1 MARIISIV
9 NQKGGTGKSACT
21 ANLAVGLAQ
30 KNMKVLIVD
39 ADPQSDVSAGFGY
52 RDCDDSNET
61 LTVLMDAVMKDEDI
75 PSDCYIRHQA
85 EGIDII
91 CSNIGL
97 AGTEVQLVNAMSR
110 EYVLKQI
117 LYGIKDQYDAI
128 IIDCM
133 PSLGMIT
140 INALAAS
147 DEVLI
152 PVEASYLP
160 IKGLQQL
167 LKTIGKV
174 RKQINPK
181 LQVGGILFTMVDA
194 HTNDARNNMELLRNV
209 YGSQIH
215 IFDNYIPFS
224 VRMKEAVR
232 EGQSIFSYD
241 PKGKATIGGYWEST
255 GRSDIGDTYDSVLSI
270 LQLGLLVT
278 SLLLLFVS
286 VLGQINIGLS
296 SLEQR
301 THELLIRRAI
311 GASRTNIVALVL
323 GSQLILSIFVC
334 FAAILISLI
343 LVHCIGVLLPVDS
356 PVGTPSYP
364 ISVAVVAVAVSVL
377 TALLGGLLPA
387 LKAAKLEPA
396 LALR

>member
-1 MARIISIV
+1 MAKVISIV

-52 RDCDDSNET
+52 RDCDESNET
-61 LTVLMDAVMKDEDI
+61 LTALMDTVMKDEDI

-133 PSLGMIT
+133 PSLGMIIIIDCMPSLGMIT

-167 LKTIGKV
+167 E
-174 RKQINPK
+174 K
-181 LQVGGILFTMVDA
+181 LDRTVDEI
-194 HTNDARNNMELLRNV
+194 RRRFG
-209 YGSQIH
+209 Y
-215 IFDNYIPFS
+215 FS
-224 VRMKEAVR
+224 IQRAAMYQNK
-232 EGQSIFSYD
+232 
-241 PKGKATIGGYWEST
+241 
-255 GRSDIGDTYDSVLSI
+255 VLSH
-270 LQLGLLVT
+270 LDAG
-278 SLLLLFVS
+278 
-286 VLGQINIGLS
+286 
-296 SLEQR
+296 
-301 THELLIRRAI
+301 TH
-311 GASRTNIVALVL
+311 T
-323 GSQLILSIFVC
+323 
-334 FAAILISLI
+334 
-343 LVHCIGVLLPVDS
+343 VHPH
-356 PVGTPSYP
+356 SYFH
-364 ISVAVVAVAVSVL
+364 
-377 TALLGGLLPA
+377 G
-387 LKAAKLEPA
+387 
-396 LALR
+396 

>member
-1 MARIISIV
+1 MCKVIAIA
-9 NQKGGTGKSACT
+9 NQKGGVAKTTTTINLGAGLTKNGK
-21 ANLAVGLAQ
+21 
-30 KNMKVLIVD
+30 KVVLVD
-39 ADPQSDVSAGFGY
+39 ADPQGHLTMGMGFPKNLKVTLKSMMENIIMGLEFDPKEAVLHHEEGMDLIPSNKLLAGMDMSLF
-52 RDCDDSNET
+52 
-61 LTVLMDAVMKDEDI
+61 TVEDREKVLKEYLELLKDEYD
-75 PSDCYIRHQA
+75 YI
-85 EGIDII
+85 
-91 CSNIGL
+91 L
-97 AGTEVQLVNAMSR
+97 
-110 EYVLKQI
+110 
-117 LYGIKDQYDAI
+117 
-128 IIDCM
+128 IDCM

-241 PKGKATIGGYWEST
+241 PKGKATEAYRRVTEE
-255 GRSDIGDTYDSVLSI
+255 VLKD
-270 LQLGLLVT
+270 
-278 SLLLLFVS
+278 
-286 VLGQINIGLS
+286 
-296 SLEQR
+296 
-301 THELLIRRAI
+301 AI
-311 GASRTNIVALVL
+311 
-323 GSQLILSIFVC
+323 
-334 FAAILISLI
+334 
-343 LVHCIGVLLPVDS
+343 
-356 PVGTPSYP
+356 
-364 ISVAVVAVAVSVL
+364 
-377 TALLGGLLPA
+377 
-387 LKAAKLEPA
+387 
-396 LALR
+396 